1 MTIQI
6 AILCVLPSVLRSES
20 MWAEIRFTS
29 GLFEFWS
36 DYITK
41 IKKTFFKLILLP
53 WWKKNLKEQKKH
65 LLALPLGMSYYVI
78 FSRQLISYKMKVWHP
93 WQLKKSKSWGPF
105 SSYQLNST
113 ANSAHLP
120 RNWAKWADLA
130 ALFSW

>member
-1 MTIQI
+1 MGLTNEHVGPW
-6 AILCVLPSVLRSES
+6 ILAKIKSYVLTRAELLITLCYEIPCRSES

-78 FSRQLISYKMKVWHP
+78 FSRQLISYKMKVW
-93 WQLKKSKSWGPF
+93 QLKKSKSNQNPGVHIGAT
-105 SSYQLNST
+105 S
-113 ANSAHLP
+113 
-120 RNWAKWADLA
+120 
-130 ALFSW
+130 